1 MREVLYL
8 AWRYLLYH
16 KLKTAILIASVTL
29 IIYLPIGLHVLV
41 RQSAAQ
47 LNERAAATPLVI
59 GAKGSPLELT
69 LNTLYFRAEVPERI
83 RYRQV
88 ERVAATGLA
97 IPIPIYARFR
107 TRDHPIVGVGFEY
120 FGFRGCTLRSGRF
133 MAVLGECVVGSEV
146 ARELPLR
153 PGSSVVSSPENVF
166 DLAGVYPLKMNVVG
180 VLAPSGTP
188 DDRAVFVDLKTAWII
203 EGLGHGHRDLADPE
217 AASDVLS
224 REGERLIAN
233 AAVHQFQEVD
243 AKNLESFH
251 FHGNSREFPI
261 TAVIAVPKDHKSET
275 LLRGQY
281 LGSSE
286 TCQIVRPGEVMD
298 GLLATIFTV
307 QGYVVLCIG
316 LVGGATL
323 ATMVLVFLLSLRLR
337 RREIE
342 TLVKVGGSRS
352 RVALVMASEMV
363 AVLLAGM
370 LLAGILMSLT
380 AWLGPALVPMLLA

>member
-16 KLKTAILIASVTL
+16 KLKTAILVASVTL
-29 IIYLPIGLHVLV
+29 IIYLPIGLQVLV
-41 RQSAAQ
+41 QQSAEQ
-47 LNERAAATPLVI
+47 LNQRAAATPLVI

-83 RYRQV
+83 PFRQV

-97 IPIPIYARFR
+97 MPIPIYARFR
-107 TRDHPIVGVGFEY
+107 ARHHPIVGVGFEY
-120 FGFRGCTLRSGRF
+120 FGFRGSLLQSGRF
-133 MAVLGECVVGSEV
+133 MAVLGECVVGAEV
-146 ARELPLR
+146 AEELHLG

-166 DLAGVYPLKMNVVG
+166 DLAGVYPLKMKVVG
-180 VLAPSGTP
+180 VLAPTGTP

-203 EGLGHGHRDLADPE
+203 EGLGHGHRDLADPS
-217 AASDVLS
+217 AAGDVLS
-224 REGERLIAN
+224 REGGRLIAN
-233 AAVHQFQEVD
+233 AAVHQFQEVG
-243 AKNLESFH
+243 AENLESFH
-251 FHGNSREFPI
+251 FHGDSSEFPI

-275 LLRGQY
+275 LLRGHY

-286 TCQIVRPGEVMD
+286 TCQIVQPAQVMD

-342 TLVKVGGSRS
+342 TLVKVGGSRI
-352 RVALVMASEMV
+352 RVALVMGSEMMGV
-363 AVLLAGM
+363 LAAGLLLAG
-370 LLAGILMSLT
+370 LLTLLT